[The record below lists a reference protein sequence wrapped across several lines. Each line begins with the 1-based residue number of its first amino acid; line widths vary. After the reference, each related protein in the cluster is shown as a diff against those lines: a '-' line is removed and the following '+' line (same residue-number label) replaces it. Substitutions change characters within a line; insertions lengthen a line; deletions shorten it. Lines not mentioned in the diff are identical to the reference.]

1 MAAAGARETFGADRE
16 AAAAKAGMD
25 REPAAAAAAAK
36 WSEPWM
42 ISKRPRNWA
51 ELQDSNQLSR
61 RLRDAVFGDE
71 SSGWF
76 SLCILY
82 GRPGR
87 GKTTMCKLICG
98 EAAFAKEI
106 NGSSERRKD
115 ELRDALTEFTHH
127 WHMAKAKAKAK
138 AKASG
143 SGTEGVPACVL
154 FVDEADGLGPWGQGM
169 LASFVSEMME
179 RGVSGRLPPS
189 SGRGRILFACNDVG
203 KLHPSLLGKAALVCE
218 VPRPSADDLMR
229 CAISSGTSCSNERL
243 VEVCRSADGD
253 YRTLL
258 QLLEIEDGGVNAGA
272 GAGAGA
278 GSGSAMTT
286 TSIPRP
292 VARILMLKDTDPE
305 AVWAVLDET
314 WKAGSRTDV
323 LVDWVEQILP
333 LVQDELLRARLLQL
347 HSAWSTAQPETLLQ
361 VVGAYFRC
369 MMGINN
375 RDRVA

>member
-1 MAAAGARETFGADRE
+1 
-16 AAAAKAGMD
+16 
-25 REPAAAAAAAK
+25 
-36 WSEPWM
+36 M

-51 ELQDSNQLSR
+51 ELQDSNQLSW
-61 RLRDAVFGDE
+61 RLREAVFGDGGGGGG
-71 SSGWF
+71 GWF
-76 SLCILY
+76 SLCVLY

-127 WHMAKAKAKAK
+127 WHMAKAKGQ
-138 AKASG
+138 SGG
-143 SGTEGVPACVL
+143 SGGTGKSVAPVCVL

-179 RGVSGRLPPS
+179 KGASGRVPPS

-203 KLHPSLLGKAALVCE
+203 KLHPSLLGKAVMVCE

-258 QLLEIEDGGVNAGA
+258 QLLEIEDGGAGRE
-272 GAGAGA
+272 
-278 GSGSAMTT
+278 SAMTT

-292 VARILMLKDTDPE
+292 VARVLMLKDTDPE
-305 AVWAVLDET
+305 VVWSVLEET
-314 WKAGSRTDV
+314 WRLGSRTDV

-333 LVQDELLRARLLQL
+333 VVQDESLRARLLRL

-369 MMGINN
+369 MMGVN
-375 RDRVA
+375 DRERMG